1 MKHFELWLD
10 ESGEFDNDRQKAR
23 KGMSVSHIG
32 GLLTESGTFPMSRV
46 ERIIQEAF
54 FHSTEES
61 NTDLQFA
68 RFQKLVK
75 TDARFVLFQ
84 NEECILVLDHNLT
97 YQNMMAEGLIKLI
110 KRLKSEYGDISLR
123 VLIANRIID
132 RNKSGSY
139 DRSNLVPP
147 EHYVQR
153 LKERI
158 IMAGLRES
166 VPETDWTL
174 QTASARKD
182 KRLMLADIVCNTF
195 LTRNSKFRK
204 NPKQSALINR
214 IYEDSEKTLR
224 WPVFEMSVESEFLKA
239 MTENR
244 LGEAVA
250 VLCQSGQK
258 ALLDKYMPTVFSR
271 LENMPFYDMD
281 LQYRFISALIDYQL
295 RDSRDY
301 AACLRL
307 LTNLRQS
314 FLPVLQ
320 KIPQRWSKE
329 IADRLSVDLCFY
341 LDTVYTHQG
350 NVAASLVCEKLC
362 DQEMAKLPCDWDSVA
377 YRMRYLLRK
386 IITRINRFDFQE
398 ALSQCDQLT
407 ARCEQVRE
415 ALTLTVDGEK
425 EPVRFVELAKALGT
439 RVQIKSFLLRQ
450 HPEYYL
456 SACEDSDRAIDEFNS
471 ENEKRRQYLY
481 RVHLETEA
489 KQFDRASNWLLRA
502 AGMEHADARA
512 LIAFIASAPRLD
524 EYLLMTYIR
533 LMAEGQRAGW
543 TQAETFYT
551 CLSRTDIL
559 PRLLERTDTGHP
571 YEICMWKTASYL
583 AWSGNTRAARK
594 YYARACDACF
604 DKDSLT
610 LTCIGI
616 AVLVEQYA
624 FERKNRMPES
634 KKTLQSLKK
643 QLQGL
648 DGQTALFSDL
658 TFDSDDWTFYEN
670 MSRRVTY

>member
-46 ERIIQEAF
+46 ERIIQEDF
-54 FHSTEES
+54 FHSTEEA
-61 NTDLQFA
+61 NADLQFA
-68 RFQKLVK
+68 RFQKLAA

-110 KRLKSEYGDISLR
+110 KRLKSECGDITLR
-123 VLIANRIID
+123 ILIANRIID
-132 RNKSGSY
+132 RNKKY
-139 DRSNLVPP
+139 DGGRSNLVPP

-166 VPETDWTL
+166 VPGTDWTL
-174 QTASARKD
+174 QTASARTD

-195 LTRNSKFRK
+195 LTRNTKFRK
-204 NPKQSALINR
+204 NPAQSGLINQ
-214 IYEDSEKTLR
+214 IYEDPEKTLR

-250 VLCQSGQK
+250 VLCQSGRQ
-258 ALLDKYMPTVFSR
+258 ALLDKYMPMVYSR

-281 LQYRFISALIDYQL
+281 LQYRFISALIDHQL
-295 RDSRDY
+295 RDTRDY
-301 AACLRL
+301 DACLRL

-314 FLPVLQ
+314 FLPVLR
-320 KIPQRWSKE
+320 KIPRKWSQE

-350 NVAASLVCEKLC
+350 NVAASLECEKLC

-398 ALSQCDQLT
+398 ALSQCDRLV
-407 ARCEQVRE
+407 ARCENVRE
-415 ALTLTVDGEK
+415 ALELTGDGE
-425 EPVRFVELAKALGT
+425 EPIRFVELAKALGT
-439 RVQIKSFLLRQ
+439 RVQIKGFLLRH
-450 HPEYYL
+450 HPESYL
-456 SACEDSDRAIDEFNS
+456 SACEDSDRAIDEFHS

-489 KQFDRASNWLLRA
+489 GQFDRAFDWLLRA
-502 AGMEHADARA
+502 AGMEHADAKA
-512 LIAFIASAPRLD
+512 LISSIASAPRLD
-524 EYLLMTYIR
+524 DYLLMACIR
-533 LMAEGQRAGW
+533 LMGEGQRAGW
-543 TQAETFYT
+543 PQAAALYT

-571 YEICMWKTASYL
+571 FEISMWKTASCL
-583 AWSGNTRAARK
+583 SWSGNTRAARK
-594 YYARACDACF
+594 YYTRACDACF

-616 AVLVEQYA
+616 AVELEQYA
-624 FERKNRMPES
+624 FEKKNRMPEA

-643 QLQGL
+643 HLQSL
-648 DGQTALFSDL
+648 DGQTALFDGL